1 MYNALSMGVILD
13 QRNRNDR
20 RGTTGRQ
27 VFPFNDHNGNL
38 VAKERRK
45 LPDRRMEGV
54 EEAEWLEQL
63 AEPVSTLW

>member
-1 MYNALSMGVILD
+1 MD

-20 RGTTGRQ
+20 RGTTGRRA
-27 VFPFNDHNGNL
+27 FPFNDSNGDW
-38 VAKERRK
+38 VSKERRK

-63 AEPVSTLW
+63 TEPVPAPWQLGSEYNFR